1 MEALK
6 YIFNKKFVCE
16 LSSYIALYDSSFK
29 QEKYNN
35 KVLNT
40 LEELELKQRMRL
52 ISSTIK
58 DFSSLNYKELLEVLK
73 NVKKHLSIKESMSLA
88 SMVLP
93 DFVEVYGLDDFD
105 NSIVALEY
113 FTIDSSSEFAIRDF
127 IIKYEKQTMTHMLS
141 WAKSSNEHIRRLAS
155 EGSRPRLPWAKA
167 ISSFKKKPKPI
178 LGILDILKNDESLYV
193 RRSVANNLNDI
204 SKDNPTVLIDFVKAN
219 INKNKNLTWLCKH
232 ASRTLLKKGNTE
244 ILELFSYT
252 KVKDLII
259 QNFEVKQNV
268 NIGDYL
274 NFSFDLVSSEILSL
288 IRLEYEI
295 DFMMSNDKRSKK
307 VFMISSSSVKSN
319 NKPISKKHSFKHIT
333 TRKYYKGLHYITII
347 VNGERASQKS
357 FILV

>member
-6 YIFNKKFVCE
+6 NIFDEKFVCE
-16 LSSYIALYDSSFK
+16 LSSYIALYDRTFK
-29 QEKYNN
+29 QKQFNS

-73 NVKKHLSIKESMSLA
+73 KVKKHFSIEESMSLA

-93 DFVEVYGLDDFD
+93 DFVEVYGLNDFD
-105 NSIVALEY
+105 NSIIALEY
-113 FTIDSSSEFAIRDF
+113 FTINSSSEFAIRDF
-127 IIKYEKQTMTHMLS
+127 IIKYEKETMEYMLL

-167 ISSFKKKPKPI
+167 ISSFKKNPELI
-178 LGILDILKNDESLYV
+178 LEILDILKNDKSLYV

-204 SKDNPTVLIDFVKAN
+204 SKDNPSVLINFVQKN

-244 ILELFSYT
+244 ILELFSYR
-252 KVKDLII
+252 KIKDLSIN
-259 QNFEVKQNV
+259 NFELEQNV
-268 NIGDYL
+268 SIGEYL
-274 NFSFDLVSSEILSL
+274 NFSFNLISSEVLTL

-295 DFMMSNDKRSKK
+295 DFIMSNYKRSKK
-307 VFMISSSSVKSN
+307 IFMISSSNVKSN
-319 NKPISKKHSFKHIT
+319 NKQISKKHSFKKIT

-347 VNGERASQKS
+347 VNGEKIIQKS
-357 FILV
+357 FNLV